1 MNVHHPLSPTA
12 GGAAGE
18 GYTPAVTLSGI
29 PLQLRSAR
37 FPRLAGPIA
46 LVLIALLLIAG
57 SSVTM
62 LRAGDSRSNKSDR
75 TRDLRFAAQMARQ
88 GLWREAL
95 FRWERLLKAD
105 PDDPY
110 LLNNVA
116 VAKEAL
122 GDRAGARAL
131 YERAA
136 AKVDDIKLLANFDL
150 FTRGDPPPADPPPAP
165 ESPPQEQAP

>member
-1 MNVHHPLSPTA
+1 MNVHHQLSPTA

-29 PLQLRSAR
+29 PLQLRSAKSL
-37 FPRLAGPIA
+37 RLVGLIA
-46 LVLIALLLIAG
+46 LVLIAGL
-57 SSVTM
+57 SVTM
-62 LRAGDSRSNKSDR
+62 LRAGDSRSSKSDR

-136 AKVDDIKLLANFDL
+136 AKVNDIKLLANFDL